1 MDGLLDPVTV
11 GSGDDTGPSLAER
24 LMSTPNQYIA
34 GGNEGLAQFKKG
46 FLKFKTEVILTH
58 PDHFRTLAASQSP
71 KVMVIACCDSR
82 VDPTLLM
89 GAGPGDI
96 FTVRCERRG
105 ERRGGHG
112 RLALTSDPCCHRTG
126 TLRTWCPPLSGR
138 APSTG
143 RARRW
148 SMRCVR

>member
-1 MDGLLDPVTV
+1 MSRWLVVRRCPHRTGIDTSAARALRSYRWSETKVDGLLDQVTV
-11 GSGDDTGPSLAER
+11 GGGDDTGPSLAER

-96 FTVRCERRG
+96 FTVR
-105 ERRGGHG
+105 
-112 RLALTSDPCCHRTG
+112 
-126 TLRTWCPPLSGR
+126 
-138 APSTG
+138 
-143 RARRW
+143 
-148 SMRCVR
+148 